1 MKLFLLPALPAAVL
15 LGCGIPTESDPV
27 KASIPGTYVR
37 SSRDEFDSSQDTIL
51 IALQNEGANQFRL
64 THKWR
69 DTRVLD
75 GRPLPPE
82 YKKTTTMAIYN
93 TKAKLLEESKTGI
106 IYSIDA
112 KKGILFAGSTTYQ
125 KQK

>member
-1 MKLFLLPALPAAVL
+1 MKLFLLPALQAAVL

-27 KASIPGTYVR
+27 KVSITGSYVR
-37 SSRDEFDSSQDTIL
+37 SSHDEFGSSHDTIM
-51 IALQNEGANQFRL
+51 IDLQNEGANQYRL

-69 DTRVLD
+69 YTRVLD
-75 GRPLPPE
+75 GRPLPTS
-82 YKKTTTMAIYN
+82 YKKATTTAIY
-93 TKAKLLEESKTGI
+93 KAAAPLLEGSQTGV

-112 KKGILFAGSTTYQ
+112 KKGFLFAGSTTYQ